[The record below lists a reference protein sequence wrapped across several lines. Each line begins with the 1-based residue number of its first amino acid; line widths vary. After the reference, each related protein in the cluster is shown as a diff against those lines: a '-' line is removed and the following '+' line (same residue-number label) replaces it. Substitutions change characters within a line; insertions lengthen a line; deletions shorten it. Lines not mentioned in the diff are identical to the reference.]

1 MHIPDI
7 EPDPRNSVE
16 IVNVLGRNNKFTQ
29 HSTITNGS
37 IVEWGDQYLLVS
49 REVRNS
55 WGPSTNVIAS
65 WLDENLEIKS
75 YRLLTEKAEDP
86 RAFVY
91 KDELHVLYYNF
102 DHGYSTRLV
111 KLDNNLNITE
121 DIVLAAPREDKN
133 WTVLP
138 TDDKLYVMPWLD
150 PYGLYELH
158 NDSPKLVYKT
168 PAVSPWNTEYYGP
181 ICGGTPAIKMDES
194 YVAFFHSHTGG
205 GDRSYFAGAILF
217 DGEFP
222 FQPTHVAGPLDVP
235 VNVENTVSKHYQHII
250 FPAGIVR
257 ESDESV
263 LVSAGCQDSCVIIM
277 RIDVNRLNWIPY
289 PS

>member
-16 IVNVLGRNNKFTQ
+16 LVNVLGRKKLAQ

-37 IVEWGDQYLLVS
+37 IVEWGNRYLLVS

-55 WGPSTNVIAS
+55 WGPRTNIIVS
-65 WLDENLEIKS
+65 WLDENLEIES
-75 YRLLTEKAEDP
+75 CRLLMERAEDP

-91 KDELHVLYYNF
+91 KNELHVMYHRFSN
-102 DHGYSTRLV
+102 GYSTRLA
-111 KLDNNLNITE
+111 KLDDNLNVTE
-121 DIVLAAPREDKN
+121 DVSLEAPPGDKN

-138 TDDKLYVMPWLD
+138 TDDKLYVMPWID
-150 PYGLYELH
+150 PYGLCELS
-158 NDSPKLVYKT
+158 NGSPKLVYKT
-168 PAVSPWNTEYYGP
+168 TVASPWDTESYGR

-194 YVAFFHSHTGG
+194 YVSFFHSHTGG
-205 GDRSYFAGAILF
+205 DRRYFAGAILLE
-217 DGEFP
+217 GSFP
-222 FQPTHVAGPLDVP
+222 FHPTHVAGPLDVP
-235 VNVENTVSKHYQHII
+235 VNVENTVSRHYHHII
-250 FPAGIVR
+250 FPCGIVR

-277 RIDVNRLNWIPY
+277 RVDINKLNWVPY